1 MTTATKERIKR
12 RITLSREQTIILT
25 DKIRVYSPHIIQERP
40 QLVDFV
46 KTISQDMGCEVSRH
60 AVRETFLVLNK
71 QFTEW
76 PRKESSGKDRHK
88 SRKTVA
94 QLVKTVQVLG
104 SILRQCMA
112 TQGHLDA
119 SLQIKQALADLEA
132 VEKKDAPDLFAGVG
146 S

>member
-104 SILRQCMA
+104 SILRQCMV

>member
-88 SRKTVA
+88 SRKTLSQVIKSM
-94 QLVKTVQVLG
+94 KTVCEVL
-104 SILRQCMA
+104 SL
-112 TQGHLDA
+112 TLTNQGLHA
-119 SLQIKQALADLEA
+119 SARLIDHCLADLEA
-132 VEKKDAPDLFAGVG
+132 VEKKNTPDLFAGVG